1 MGRDP
6 TDNSTGLLYALMAES
21 FVPAFDVENFESI
34 FEEHPICHNLAN
46 WNSMQD
52 NKSGF
57 DSIGV
62 YLLDERR
69 FLFNNVLVG
78 SKAKARF
85 KISNNNKVIVASN
98 LSHSLVCI
106 ACGCPV

>member
-6 TDNSTGLLYALMAES
+6 TDNPKGLLYALMAES
-21 FVPAFDVENFESI
+21 FVPAFDVENVESI
-34 FEEHPICHNLAN
+34 FEEHPICHNLAD
-46 WNSMQD
+46 WNYMQT
-52 NKSGF
+52 NESF
-57 DSIGV
+57 ESSGV

-85 KISNNNKVIVASN
+85 KISNNNKVIVA
-98 LSHSLVCI
+98 LDLRHLADFI
-106 ACGCPV
+106 A